1 MSDAPTT
8 PAEQTQP
15 ALTATPAAPTQPF
28 VRRMVLTSV
37 NQVLVLVNRN
47 PILAEQ
53 MPRFAGLANKP
64 LSTAPKK
71 SCNCGAKQNITTPD
85 ATKQLAEN
93 LLSSLT
99 REDFLQMKSILELDE
114 LCYYTRTAN
123 QNKLELI
130 CV

>member
-1 MSDAPTT
+1 MSDT
-8 PAEQTQP
+8 PVTSTEPQQP
-15 ALTATPAAPTQPF
+15 ALPAQPAQPF

-47 PILAEQ
+47 PILAEK
-53 MPRFAGLANKP
+53 MPRFAGLANTP
-64 LSTAPKK
+64 LSTTPKK

-99 REDFLQMKSILELDE
+99 KEDFLQMKSILELDE
-114 LCYYTRTAN
+114 LCYYNRNIA
-123 QNKLELI
+123 QNKLELV

>member
-15 ALTATPAAPTQPF
+15 ALTAAPTQPI

>member
-1 MSDAPTT
+1 MSDT
-8 PAEQTQP
+8 PVTSTEPQQP
-15 ALTATPAAPTQPF
+15 ALPAQPAQPF

-47 PILAEQ
+47 PILAEK
-53 MPRFAGLANKP
+53 MPRFAGLVNAP

-99 REDFLQMKSILELDE
+99 KEDFLQMKSILELDE

>member
-1 MSDAPTT
+1 MSDTVSTSTEQQASLPTE
-8 PAEQTQP
+8 PAQT
-15 ALTATPAAPTQPF
+15 ALPH

-47 PILAEQ
+47 PILAEK
-53 MPRFAGLANKP
+53 MPRFAGLLNTP
-64 LSTAPKK
+64 LSTTPKK